1 MQVLSTEG
9 VAEHER
15 FELWRDLICGVF
27 VQLDCEPVHTAT
39 PAAFSG
45 RITARE
51 LGPIRVSEV
60 VTSPQ
65 HVVRSP
71 RQIARARE
79 DDVLVSLQLTEA
91 CTISQDG
98 RAATIE
104 PGDFALYDSA
114 RPYTLHMERPFRQL
128 VWQLPRT
135 MLLDRAPA
143 LREHTAVRVPGR
155 SGVGAVVSTFLT
167 SLAARLDELSPAEVT
182 QLVGLVADLLASGL
196 GSTAGA
202 SVEPS
207 SAARL
212 HLERAKA
219 HIDRRLDDPDLDPA
233 AIAAAVA
240 ISPRY
245 LHRLFAT
252 EGTSVGRYVLARRL
266 ERCGA
271 QLRDPALA
279 HLTVTEIAFRAGF
292 GDAGHFSRTF
302 RRHFGMPPSEYRRVA
317 TTGPA
322 ARRP

>member
-9 VAEHER
+9 VAEPER

-27 VQLDCEPVHTAT
+27 VQLDCEPVAGT
-39 PAAFSG
+39 PAAPFTG

-98 RAATIE
+98 RSATIGA
-104 PGDFALYDSA
+104 GDFALYDSA

-143 LREHTAVRVPGR
+143 LREHTAVRVPGQ

-167 SLAARLDELSPAEVT
+167 ALAGRLDELTPAETT

-202 SVEPS
+202 AVEPS
-207 SAARL
+207 SAAQL
-212 HLERAKA
+212 HLQRAKA
-219 HIDRRLDDPDLDPA
+219 HIDRHLGEPDLDPSSVAA
-233 AIAAAVA
+233 AIA

-271 QLRDPALA
+271 QLRDPALG
-279 HLTVTEIAFRAGF
+279 HRTVTEIAFHAGF
-292 GDAGHFSRTF
+292 RDAGHFSRTF
-302 RRHFGMPPSEYRRVA
+302 RRHFGMPPSEYRRAA
-317 TTGPA
+317 TA
-322 ARRP
+322 